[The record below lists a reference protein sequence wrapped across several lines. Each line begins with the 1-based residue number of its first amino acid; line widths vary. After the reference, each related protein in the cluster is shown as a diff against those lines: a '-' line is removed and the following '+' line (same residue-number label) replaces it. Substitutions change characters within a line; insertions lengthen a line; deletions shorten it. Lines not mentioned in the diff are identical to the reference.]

1 MTQASQNIF
10 EWCDLMEPLLK
21 RPPAEQPTQDSHK
34 ADTTEKL
41 NSLQHR
47 FDNELQEK
55 SKHFQTETSQ
65 KTIVDLEEELTL
77 TEKFYKNLKAKATKT
92 FCNIGELMAQTGKI
106 KLNMVTD
113 EKTELGNQS
122 TEKLIAK

>member
-10 EWCDLMEPLLK
+10 EWFDLMEPLLK
-21 RPPAEQPTQDSHK
+21 RPSAEQPTQDSHK

-55 SKHFQTETSQ
+55 VNIFKLKPVKRQLSILK
-65 KTIVDLEEELTL
+65 
-77 TEKFYKNLKAKATKT
+77 KN
-92 FCNIGELMAQTGKI
+92 
-106 KLNMVTD
+106 
-113 EKTELGNQS
+113 
-122 TEKLIAK
+122 